1 MKRSSLKVTD
11 AEVLKAMDLVMK
23 DAAKKNPGFRIELV
37 KLLSADLVETGV
49 RFIQLSFEAKV
60 DGVQGVYQA
69 TTSEGLVSESMLHNL
84 KK

>member
-11 AEVLKAMDLVMK
+11 AEVLKAMDLVLK
-23 DAAKKNPGFRIELV
+23 DATKKNPGFRIELV
-37 KLLSADLVETGV
+37 KLISADLVETGV
-49 RFIQLSFEAKV
+49 RFIQLKFEAKI
-60 DGVQGVYQA
+60 DGVTGVYQA